1 MNGTFFVSL
10 SFGLPLLPLP
20 SLSLSLSLS
29 FFFGVT
35 CGFAIVIRASH
46 RTTNSHFGTRD
57 KRNLKRDNSTLMAAL
72 GSCLFVQIIRKG
84 S

>member
-10 SFGLPLLPLP
+10 SFGLPLLP
-20 SLSLSLSLS
+20 SLSLSLS